1 MGTAILQRCGKARNC
16 MVRLSDVTPFK
27 WDKMFS
33 FDYGVSPSDRE
44 KAVGISF
51 KTHELERQIV
61 FVRDGKVILNEFLPT
76 DIEKPVLN
84 SIVFVSSGSDDA
96 SRPFACQDSAV
107 FQATY
112 DDFGTGIPFYLLKQV
127 N

>member
-1 MGTAILQRCGKARNC
+1 MGSAILQQCGKARNC
-16 MVRLSDVTPFK
+16 TVRLSDITPFK

-33 FDYGVSPSDRE
+33 FEYGVSRSDRE

-84 SIVFVSSGSDDA
+84 SIVFVSGGSGSA
-96 SRPFACQDSAV
+96 SRPFACQYTAV

-112 DDFGTGIPFYLLKQV
+112 DDFGSGIPFYLLKLV